1 MNAVLAPRIAARTS
15 VFDLA
20 DRAAWLRWRDAKLAA
35 RPRGA
40 ADLVVEVRDPRD
52 LSEPER
58 AAIVDRCRRAN
69 MAIYASRPGDERADL
84 ALAVARQLGMRTL
97 DANPFAG
104 EDGVARIAQDERKA
118 KAGYIPYTNRR
129 MRWHTD
135 GYYNALSHPVR
146 SMILHCVR
154 PAGSGGNTALL
165 DPELAWLML
174 REAGEHWVR
183 ALMHP
188 EALTIPERTDRRE
201 VVRRAVPGPVFS
213 VDGPGGDLLMRYTAR
228 RHSVQWRCD
237 ATTSEAAAR
246 LLALMDHDATCV
258 IRTRLEAGMGLVCNN
273 VLHERDAFEDSPAS
287 PRLLLRA
294 RFLER
299 VAGTGRAWARF
310 AP

>member
-1 MNAVLAPRIAARTS
+1 MNAVLVPRFTAPTS

-40 ADLVVEVRDPRD
+40 ADLVVEVRDPRH
-52 LSEPER
+52 LSQPER
-58 AAIVDRCRRAN
+58 AAIVDRCRRTN
-69 MAIYASRPGDERADL
+69 MAIYASRPGDERPDL
-84 ALAVARQLGMRTL
+84 ALAVACQLGMRTL

-104 EDGVARIAQDERKA
+104 EDGVARIARDARKA
-118 KAGYIPYTNRR
+118 KAGYIPYTSRR

-135 GYYNALSHPVR
+135 GYYNAPSHPVR

-154 PAGSGGNTALL
+154 PAECREDTALL

-174 REAGEHWVR
+174 REAGEPFVR

-201 VVRRAVPGPVFS
+201 VARSAVAGPVFS
-213 VDGPGGDLLMRYTAR
+213 VDAPDGDLLMRYTAR
-228 RHSVQWRCD
+228 RRSVQWRCD
-237 ATTSEAAAR
+237 AATSEATAR
-246 LLALMDHDATCV
+246 LLALMDHDATSV

-273 VLHERDAFEDSPAS
+273 VLHERGAFEDSPAS

-294 RFLER
+294 RFRER
-299 VAGTGRAWARF
+299 IAGSEGAWARF
-310 AP
+310 AR